1 MNVLLLLFIGNCF
14 FVLLIFEEL
23 YRALCTQFPI
33 NLIIFCF
40 VIIVRIEKPVVLTM
54 FPGFLI
60 GAGIDLMGEIKLSL
74 SEDFF
79 WWGLIKNRAINLS

>member
-1 MNVLLLLFIGNCF
+1 
-14 FVLLIFEEL
+14 
-23 YRALCTQFPI
+23 
-33 NLIIFCF
+33 